1 MPDCRL
7 FCESC
12 KAVEILSLADPEF
25 VELLSEGTVKVPC
38 AGCGRMTRW
47 KIALPPRAETLETPS
62 KRRRR
67 VLLIDDDAGT
77 LQVLQLMLRPEQY
90 HVVTADSANQALE
103 RLQNEDYDV
112 IVSDIRMPGFDGRS
126 LYRFLAV
133 FLPEYM
139 DKVVFLTGDYSEK
152 TLNFL
157 RESNCPYTFKPI
169 QIKELQERIQEIA

>member
-7 FCESC
+7 SCESC
-12 KAVEILSLADPEF
+12 QTTEILPVEDSQFL
-25 VELLSEGTVKVPC
+25 ELLSEGVVRAPC
-38 AGCGRMTRW
+38 PRCGKTTRW
-47 KIALPPRAETLETPS
+47 KIALPPRAEVLETPS

-67 VLLIDDDAGT
+67 LLLIDDDPGT
-77 LQVLQLMLRPEQY
+77 LQVLQIMLRPEQY

-103 RLQNEDYDV
+103 RLQTEDYDV

-133 FLPEYM
+133 FLPEYV

-152 TLNFL
+152 TLSFL

-169 QIKELQERIQEIA
+169 QIKELQERIQEIG